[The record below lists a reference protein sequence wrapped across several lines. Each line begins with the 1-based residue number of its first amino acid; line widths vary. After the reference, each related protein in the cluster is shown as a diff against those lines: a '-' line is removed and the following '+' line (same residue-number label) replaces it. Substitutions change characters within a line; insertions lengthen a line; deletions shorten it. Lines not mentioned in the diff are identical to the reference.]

1 MSEKLNLLEGKLFF
15 GLTIFLFL
23 VSLFAPT
30 SPGPVAISISFF
42 TTVSAVLTISNLG
55 VPVTPVPVIGII
67 CHLLWLFV
75 FFISV
80 NDTPSLLYIQRVGGI
95 FGMVL
100 FITGLVQVKKTI
112 NGTKI
117 NDSTWA
123 LFMAVIMGTI
133 GFLLSL

>member
-30 SPGPVAISISFF
+30 SPGLAISFF
-42 TTVSAVLTISNLG
+42 TTVSVVLTISNLG
-55 VPVTPVPVIGII
+55 VPVTPVPVIAII
-67 CHLLWLFV
+67 CHLLWIIV
-75 FFISV
+75 FLFISV
-80 NDTPSLLYIQRVGGI
+80 NNNNTPSLLYIQRVGGI
-95 FGMVL
+95 FGAVL
-100 FITGLVQVKKTI
+100 FITGLVQVKKI
-112 NGTKI
+112 NNGTKI